1 MVATRKRSTSH
12 NGPGVRRAKLHLV
25 ADLTAADA
33 DAVRAAADLS
43 PEQTGLLMQ
52 RLIANHKVTLAPA
65 PERTV
70 ANGSDALLP
79 ALTELLAEANSDEVA
94 RVASAVTA
102 DDDLAAAAWGPAPTP
117 AEALEAVIGDLH
129 DQYAARQALA
139 DSGLTCKQAAALL
152 GVREQAI
159 TAKIDEGK
167 LIGIKRGRE
176 WRLPAW
182 QFVPDNAAGIVP
194 GLDELQKVF
203 PGGPV
208 SLSAWMAAPS
218 VEFDGRTPLQ
228 DVLAHGPDQ
237 VIAHAARLTAAAW

>member
-1 MVATRKRSTSH
+1 MAATSRR
-12 NGPGVRRAKLHLV
+12 GPGHDDPAARSVRLHLV
-25 ADLTAADA
+25 ADLTKDDA
-33 DAVRAAADLS
+33 DAVRATADLS
-43 PEQTGLLMQ
+43 PEQTGRLIQ
-52 RLIANHKVTLAPA
+52 RLIANHKITLAPA
-65 PERTV
+65 PAKTPD
-70 ANGSDALLP
+70 NGSDALLP

-94 RVASAVTA
+94 RVASAVTT
-102 DDDLAAAAWGPAPTP
+102 DDDLDAAVWGPAPT
-117 AEALEAVIGDLH
+117 ATEALEAIIGDLH

-203 PGGPV
+203 P
-208 SLSAWMAAPS
+208 
-218 VEFDGRTPLQ
+218 
-228 DVLAHGPDQ
+228 
-237 VIAHAARLTAAAW
+237 